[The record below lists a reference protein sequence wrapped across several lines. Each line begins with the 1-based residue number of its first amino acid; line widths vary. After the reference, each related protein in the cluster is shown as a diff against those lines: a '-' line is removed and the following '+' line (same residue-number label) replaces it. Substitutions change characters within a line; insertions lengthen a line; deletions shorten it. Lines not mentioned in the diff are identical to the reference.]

1 MANEF
6 VARRGLKVLT
16 NGIQV
21 TGSSEING
29 ALTVTSISG
38 DGTALTNVTGSYVEF
53 SNVQGLTAFSSSV
66 DSRLDAQEAFSSSLD
81 AAFVSEAELTNLSSS
96 FDTRLDTAEAAIDAV
111 EARAGLLETA
121 TSSLD
126 ARLDAVE
133 TTTSS
138 FAGRL
143 NAIESITGS
152 LATSGDVSALSSSFD
167 TRVGTAEADID
178 AVEARASLLETATSS
193 LEARAD
199 LLEAATASLDGRLDA
214 VESFT
219 SSIDTTIKTKLNAEN
234 VISGSSQVQLSG
246 ITGTT
251 FATADFT
258 FPQNLTVQGNIT
270 AQEFYT
276 EFVSSSVIF
285 ESGSTKF
292 GDTSDDIH
300 AFTGSLNV
308 VGHASASAFSGSFHG
323 DGSGLTNLVT
333 TLSVTGSNA
342 SAGSVDLKTQGLS
355 FSNGEGIVTSVSG
368 QTVTIT
374 GEDATTS
381 NKGLASF
388 NGTHFSV
395 SSGAVSA
402 KNITLN
408 GSTVTLGGSLNLGLS
423 SVTGQG
429 ASTTDQVTLAGG
441 AVIHGVLYT
450 SGSGASIVGPV
461 SNQVI
466 AQVAVASY
474 DAAHFDYVIKDG
486 TNFRTG
492 TVLAVWDGSSIE
504 YTETS
509 TNDIGDTS
517 GATFVTDISG
527 GNARLKFS
535 VTSGTWTVRTSV
547 RAF

>member
-111 EARAGLLETA
+111 EARAGLLESA

-152 LATSGDVSALSSSFD
+152 LATDSELSSVSSSFA
-167 TRVGTAEADID
+167 TRVATAEADID
-178 AVEARASLLETATSS
+178 AVEARAGLLESATAS
-193 LEARAD
+193 LEARTD

-219 SSIDTTIKTKLNAEN
+219 SSIDTTIKTKLDAED

-258 FPQNLTVQGNIT
+258 FPQNVVVQGRFT

-276 EFVSSSVIF
+276 ELVSSSIVF

-300 AFTGSLNV
+300 SFTGSLNV
-308 VGHASASAFSGSFHG
+308 AGHASASAFSGSFHG

-333 TLSVTGSNA
+333 TLSVTGSNC
-342 SAGSVDLKTQGLS
+342 
-355 FSNGEGIVTSVSG
+355 
-368 QTVTIT
+368 
-374 GEDATTS
+374 
-381 NKGLASF
+381 
-388 NGTHFSV
+388 
-395 SSGAVSA
+395 
-402 KNITLN
+402 
-408 GSTVTLGGSLNLGLS
+408 
-423 SVTGQG
+423 
-429 ASTTDQVTLAGG
+429 
-441 AVIHGVLYT
+441 
-450 SGSGASIVGPV
+450 
-461 SNQVI
+461 
-466 AQVAVASY
+466 
-474 DAAHFDYVIKDG
+474 
-486 TNFRTG
+486 
-492 TVLAVWDGSSIE
+492 
-504 YTETS
+504 
-509 TNDIGDTS
+509 
-517 GATFVTDISG
+517 
-527 GNARLKFS
+527 
-535 VTSGTWTVRTSV
+535 
-547 RAF
+547 